1 MKEPVEA
8 ASMPNANSPLS
19 LFAETNEDYDFN
31 LTEVDCDS
39 DNGEKEDEKIDMTV
53 EEHPEIK
60 EEKTP

>member
-1 MKEPVEA
+1 MVKEPVEA

-39 DNGEKEDEKIDMTV
+39 DID
-53 EEHPEIK
+53 
-60 EEKTP
+60 

>member
-1 MKEPVEA
+1 
-8 ASMPNANSPLS
+8 

-31 LTEVDCDS
+31 LTEVGS
-39 DNGEKEDEKIDMTV
+39 DNDIGENEKEEPIDMTV